1 MDLIILTGA
10 SRGLGRALAVELA
23 GPASTLLTIARHPDP
38 TLGNDA
44 AARGAS
50 IEQWAIDVALEAAP
64 RSADEAGATARLEAW
79 LQQQD
84 GSRFKSATLVNN
96 AGLLGT
102 VGPVEQMASEDLAA
116 VLRVNLEA
124 PMALTA
130 AFLRATKSWS
140 GTRKVLNISSGAGRN
155 PIAGWAAYCA
165 SKAGLDHFSRV
176 TALDEARKPNGARIV
191 SLAPGVIETAMQA
204 SLRATD
210 DTLFPDKARFV
221 ELHAKG
227 QLATPEAAAQKIAAY
242 LKRADFGTDPV
253 ADVRSA

>member
-23 GPASTLLTIARHPDP
+23 GPTSTLLTIARHPDP
-38 TLGNDA
+38 TVGNDA

-64 RSADEAGATARLEAW
+64 GLADKAGAAARLEAW
-79 LQQQD
+79 LHQQD
-84 GSRFKSATLVNN
+84 GSRFKSATLINN

-130 AFLRATKSWS
+130 AFLRATSSWS

-227 QLATPEAAAQKIAAY
+227 QLATPEAAAQKIVTY
-242 LKRADFGTDPV
+242 LNRADFGTDPV

>member
-23 GPASTLLTIARHPDP
+23 GPTSTLLTIARHPDP

-64 RSADEAGATARLEAW
+64 GTADEAGATARLEAW
-79 LQQQD
+79 LHQQD
-84 GSRFKSATLVNN
+84 GSRFKSATLINY

-102 VGPVEQMASEDLAA
+102 VGPVEQMASDDLAA

-130 AFLRATKSWS
+130 AFLRATSGWS

-242 LKRADFGTDPV
+242 LKRADFGTDSV

>member
-1 MDLIILTGA
+1 
-10 SRGLGRALAVELA
+10 LAVELA
-23 GPASTLLTIARHPDP
+23 RPTSTLLTIARHPDP

-50 IEQWAIDVALEAAP
+50 IEQWAIDVAIEAAP
-64 RSADEAGATARLEAW
+64 ESTDESSATVRLEAW
-79 LQQQD
+79 LHQQD
-84 GSRFKSATLVNN
+84 GSRFKSATLINN

-102 VGPVEQMASEDLAA
+102 VGPVEQMAREDLAA

-130 AFLRATKSWS
+130 AFLRATNSWS

-227 QLATPEAAAQKIAAY
+227 QLATPEAAAQKIVAY
-242 LKRADFGTDPV
+242 LNRADFGSDPV